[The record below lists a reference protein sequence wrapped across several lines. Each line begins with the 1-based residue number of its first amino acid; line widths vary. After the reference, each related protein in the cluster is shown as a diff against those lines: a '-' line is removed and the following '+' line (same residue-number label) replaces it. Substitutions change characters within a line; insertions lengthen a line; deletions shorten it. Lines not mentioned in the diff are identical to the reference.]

1 MSFYVKCMRN
11 SSLLLFWMAIIAGI
25 GSAAAV
31 LLNVSDMVI
40 SGVDDVYQPH
50 GPRAFFQ
57 IFMALVSGIS
67 SATWPFIGAALLWLL
82 EKRLPNRD
90 TAE

>member
-1 MSFYVKCMRN
+1 MSFYAKCMRN
-11 SSLLLFWMAIIAGI
+11 GSLILFWMAIIAGI
-25 GSAAAV
+25 GSAATV

-50 GPRAFFQ
+50 GLRAFFQ

-82 EKRLPNRD
+82 DKRLPEQEA
-90 TAE
+90 AE